1 MIEGLTLLEQYR
13 SQLVGLPVSHVWRG
27 HGSALFIEFG
37 ELTPKYRKDGR
48 LLNSD
53 GEFSLM
59 IEWSWRIEVATAI
72 ICGNWS
78 DEESWPPAMSG
89 LVGLHVVDVGV
100 SGRLPEV
107 LLTLSGERYV
117 LSFMTSDGDP
127 AWALIDHRT
136 NGLPSLTSR
145 AGGLAAET

>member
-13 SQLVGLPVSHVWRG
+13 AQLVGLPVSHVWRG

-37 ELTPKYRKDGR
+37 ELTPKYGKDGR
-48 LLNSD
+48 RLNSD

-72 ICGNWS
+72 ICGSWS

-107 LLTLSGERYV
+107 LLTLSDERYV

-145 AGGLAAET
+145 AGRLAAET

>member
-1 MIEGLTLLEQYR
+1 M
-13 SQLVGLPVSHVWRG
+13 SHVWRG

-37 ELTPKYRKDGR
+37 KLTPKYRKDGR
-48 LLNSD
+48 PLNSD

-59 IEWSWRIEVATAI
+59 IEWSWRIEVGTGI
-72 ICGNWS
+72 ICGSWS
-78 DEESWPPAMSG
+78 DEELWPSAMSG
-89 LVGLHVVDVGV
+89 LVGRHVIDVGV

-107 LLTLSGERYV
+107 LLTLSDEAYV

-136 NGLPSLTSR
+136 NGLPSLTSC
-145 AGGLAAET
+145 GGQLTTEN